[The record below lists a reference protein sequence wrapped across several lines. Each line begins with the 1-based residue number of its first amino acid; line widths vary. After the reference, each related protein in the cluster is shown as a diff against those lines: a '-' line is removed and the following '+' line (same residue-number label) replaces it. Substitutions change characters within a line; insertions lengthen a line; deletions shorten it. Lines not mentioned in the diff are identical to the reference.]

1 MKIREM
7 KIIEGINY
15 RQWQKRNTEKFNSLT
30 KAQKKDARSKGY
42 YNIGW
47 DNVQKSWSIISKLT
61 QSVVSLFEHK
71 LNKGEIVGAIDLSI
85 IEADKAKQLAR
96 FALEELEQNQKKLDS
111 LADKTLAKYP
121 LL

>member
-1 MKIREM
+1 MKIL
-7 KIIEGINY
+7 EGINY
-15 RQWQKRNTEKFNSLT
+15 RQWQKRNTEKFNSFT
-30 KAQKKDARSKGY
+30 KSQKKDARSQGY

-47 DNVQKSWSIISKLT
+47 DNVQKSWSIMSKLT

>member
-1 MKIREM
+1 M
-7 KIIEGINY
+7 KIIEGLNY

-30 KAQKKDARSKGY
+30 KEQKKDARSQGY
-42 YNIGW
+42 YNVGW
-47 DNVQKSWSIISKLT
+47 NNVQKSWNSLSKLT

-71 LNKGEIVGAIDLSI
+71 LNKGDITGAIKLSI
-85 IEADKAKQLAR
+85 MEADKGKNLAQYAIEQLNKKQ
-96 FALEELEQNQKKLDS
+96 NYLDS

>member
-1 MKIREM
+1 M

-15 RQWQKRNTEKFNSLT
+15 RQWQKRNTDKFNSLT
-30 KAQKKDARSKGY
+30 KEQKKDARSQGY
-42 YNIGW
+42 YNVGW
-47 DNVQKSWSIISKLT
+47 NNVQKSWNIVSKLT

-71 LNKGEIVGAIDLSI
+71 LNKGDITGAIKLSI
-85 IEADKAKQLAR
+85 MEADKTKNLAQSTTLQLNK
-96 FALEELEQNQKKLDS
+96 NQKHLDS